1 MDRGFLSSGETAATQ
16 GPDQGPAQTPAD
28 LAAVAAELAGAFPL
42 VLERTSLVLLDVDPN
57 HLHAFWTLAQDDLE
71 RVRTA
76 FPTGGGTPQLVVC
89 LRRRNDQGG
98 TEIVTCIP
106 LAGAR
111 RGDARFALTHDDG
124 AYQAEVGLRNPNGGW
139 ALLVRS
145 NQARL
150 PRPVGI
156 EIPAWDGVEPEPPA
170 AAGQPAQ
177 PQTEAPET
185 GALSAQAVVDG
196 QAIAAAG
203 IAVGAAPRR
212 DGAMDQPPAPGT
224 RPALWV
230 VAAAAAG
237 RELDVLGPAQ
247 IPAADAGPPRGPN
260 IQAQGPEGQPADL
273 WAPEPAIDTLVQ
285 AFRPA
290 EPVPESESLSW
301 VQESHLDDTSP
312 EPADAWTR
320 PQPPGPISSFALGE
334 GPEAPVIDAELL
346 VRIRARPGTLVDLFG
361 RPLRVSPSGETTLR
375 VPVTDLALVAQILET

>member
-1 MDRGFLSSGETAATQ
+1 MDRGFLSSGETAA
-16 GPDQGPAQTPAD
+16 PAATPTATSAVAQAPAD
-28 LAAVAAELAGAFPL
+28 LAAVAAELAGTFPL

-89 LRRRNDQGG
+89 LRRRNDQGR

-106 LAGAR
+106 LAGAL

-156 EIPAWDGVEPEPPA
+156 EIPRWDGFEPEPPTDVVQA
-170 AAGQPAQ
+170 
-177 PQTEAPET
+177 TEAPAET
-185 GALSAQAVVDG
+185 P
-196 QAIAAAG
+196 
-203 IAVGAAPRR
+203 APEGVAKVRGLP
-212 DGAMDQPPAPGT
+212 DPNQPPAPGT

-237 RELDVLGPAQ
+237 RELDVVGHAP
-247 IPAADAGPPRGPN
+247 IPAADAGPPRGPDVS
-260 IQAQGPEGQPADL
+260 ARGPEGQPTDP
-273 WAPEPAIDTLVQ
+273 WVPGPAIDTLTQ
-285 AFRPA
+285 ALPPA

-301 VQESHLDDTSP
+301 AQESHLDDTGP
-312 EPADAWTR
+312 EQAGAWTR
-320 PQPPGPISSFALGE
+320 HQPQPPGPISSFALGE

-346 VRIRARPGTLVDLFG
+346 VRIRARPGTLADLFG
-361 RPLRVSPSGETTLR
+361 RPLRVGPSGETTLR
-375 VPVTDLALVAQILET
+375 VPVTDLALVAQLLEIPNSCEL

>member
-1 MDRGFLSSGETAATQ
+1 
-16 GPDQGPAQTPAD
+16 
-28 LAAVAAELAGAFPL
+28 VAAELAGAFPL

-71 RVRTA
+71 RARTA
-76 FPTGGGTPQLVVC
+76 FPSGGGAPQLVVC

-170 AAGQPAQ
+170 AAGQPAK
-177 PQTEAPET
+177 PQAQAPET
-185 GALSAQAVVDG
+185 EALSAAAVVDG
-196 QAIAAAG
+196 QATEAEP

-212 DGAMDQPPAPGT
+212 DWAMGQPPAPGT

-230 VAAAAAG
+230 LAAAAAG
-237 RELDVLGPAQ
+237 RPLDAASLAPH
-247 IPAADAGPPRGPN
+247 PPADAGPPRGPDV
-260 IQAQGPEGQPADL
+260 QAQGPAGQPADL
-273 WAPEPAIDTLVQ
+273 RAPEPASDTPTQ

-301 VQESHLDDTSP
+301 VQESRLENTGQ
-312 EPADAWTR
+312 EQGDAWTR

-346 VRIRARPGTLVDLFG
+346 VRVRARPGTLVDLFG

-375 VPVTDLALVAQILET
+375 VPVTDLALVAQLLET

>member
-1 MDRGFLSSGETAATQ
+1 VPQAR
-16 GPDQGPAQTPAD
+16 AD
-28 LAAVAAELAGAFPL
+28 LTAVAAELAGAFPL

-98 TEIVTCIP
+98 TEVVTCIP
-106 LAGAR
+106 LAGAQ
-111 RGDARFALTHDDG
+111 RGDARFALTQDDG

-170 AAGQPAQ
+170 EVGQPTQ

-185 GALSAQAVVDG
+185 GTLSALAVVDG
-196 QAIAAAG
+196 QVIEAAG

-212 DGAMDQPPAPGT
+212 DWAMGQPPAPGT

-230 VAAAAAG
+230 LAAAAAG
-237 RELDVLGPAQ
+237 RELDVVGQAQ
-247 IPAADAGPPRGPN
+247 IPTADAGLPRGPDV
-260 IQAQGPEGQPADL
+260 QAQGLEGQPADL
-273 WAPEPAIDTLVQ
+273 WAPEPASDTPTH

-301 VQESHLDDTSP
+301 VQESRLEDTGREQGDSW
-312 EPADAWTR
+312 AR
-320 PQPPGPISSFALGE
+320 HQPQPPGPISSFALGE

-375 VPVTDLALVAQILET
+375 VPVTDLALVAKLLEILNSCEL

>member
-1 MDRGFLSSGETAATQ
+1 
-16 GPDQGPAQTPAD
+16 
-28 LAAVAAELAGAFPL
+28 
-42 VLERTSLVLLDVDPN
+42 
-57 HLHAFWTLAQDDLE
+57 
-71 RVRTA
+71 
-76 FPTGGGTPQLVVC
+76 LVVC

-170 AAGQPAQ
+170 AAGQPAK
-177 PQTEAPET
+177 PQAQAPET
-185 GALSAQAVVDG
+185 EALSAAAVVDG
-196 QAIAAAG
+196 QATEAEP

-212 DGAMDQPPAPGT
+212 DWTMDQPPAPGT

-230 VAAAAAG
+230 LAAAAAG
-237 RELDVLGPAQ
+237 RPLDAASLAPH
-247 IPAADAGPPRGPN
+247 PPADAGPPRGPDV
-260 IQAQGPEGQPADL
+260 QAQGPAGQPADL
-273 WAPEPAIDTLVQ
+273 RAPEPASDTPTQ

-301 VQESHLDDTSP
+301 VQESRLENTGQ
-312 EPADAWTR
+312 EQGDAWTR

-346 VRIRARPGTLVDLFG
+346 VRVRARPGTLVDLFG

-375 VPVTDLALVAQILET
+375 VPVTDLALVAQLLET